1 LSRIKVLIL
10 GASGLIGHQL
20 FFYLKSFDKYEVYAV
35 SKSQMVDHSSVLMDV
50 LKKNNLK
57 SCIKNTQPEL
67 VINCIGALINIS
79 EENPEMAHKLN
90 AELPHVLSQL
100 SKELNFRLIHIST
113 DCVFSGNSS
122 KPYTEIDLPDGA
134 STYAITKAIG
144 EEIKNEH
151 LVVRTS
157 VIGPELSNRT
167 EELFNWFMSQ
177 NHEVEGY
184 QTAIWSGVTTLI
196 LARSIEELINKDL
209 IGIYH
214 VTNNSSISKHHLLEL
229 LKRQTEKEISIIP
242 VNKNN
247 SDKSFVDTRLQLK
260 LTIPSYEQMIIEMVE
275 FIRANNQRYNLYH
288 LK

>member
-1 LSRIKVLIL
+1 MRTLS
-10 GASGLIGHQL
+10 G
-20 FFYLKSFDKYEVYAV
+20 
-35 SKSQMVDHSSVLMDV
+35 
-50 LKKNNLK
+50 
-57 SCIKNTQPEL
+57 
-67 VINCIGALINIS
+67 IS
-79 EENPEMAHKLN
+79 
-90 AELPHVLSQL
+90 
-100 SKELNFRLIHIST
+100 HIST
-113 DCVFSGNSS
+113 YYQIKEQILSIINSMRIFILAIALFFTS
-122 KPYTEIDLPDGA
+122 CSSTPMQSSDIDLPDGA

-177 NHEVEGY
+177 DHEVEGY

-242 VNKNN
+242 VIKNN
-247 SDKSFVDTRLQLK
+247 SDKSFVDTRLKLK